1 MAGGLLGQADAG
13 PAAPPM
19 VAPPPR
25 RAVSVR
31 VPASSL
37 AELRCLSGLGR
48 IIKVSAQIVCTPV
61 HSTKPCALQIIESF
75 PRYAS
80 HGSLQQRSPRN
91 RCTLSVADREQL
103 KSLLLPDDV
112 TGVRCI

>member
-1 MAGGLLGQADAG
+1 MSNEKEGREKKKVGKVQMAGGLLGQADAG

-37 AELRCLSGLGR
+37 VELRCLSGLGR
-48 IIKVSAQIVCTPV
+48 IIKVSAQIVSHTRAFHKALC
-61 HSTKPCALQIIESF
+61 STD
-75 PRYAS
+75 
-80 HGSLQQRSPRN
+80 N
-91 RCTLSVADREQL
+91 RIVSTVCFARLVAAA
-103 KSLLLPDDV
+103 
-112 TGVRCI
+112 